1 MITPMQHVTL
11 LCRQEDTDRL
21 LTRLREAGLVHLESG
36 RHLNHDLERLEESLK
51 QAEKVIQKLELLP
64 AADDP
69 HDEET
74 PAEILRE
81 ILCRDQEIKDIAGV
95 QAKLQRERRQWEPF
109 GDLDTRTLTALKA
122 GGLHIGFYRAPGNAP
137 VCPPEVTWIP
147 AREGFGLALSTA
159 PLPELDAEKLTL
171 PVRAPRSL
179 DQRLAHL
186 ADMTRRHHLAI
197 ARHTASLEALRAYR
211 DELTDLCGYQKAQL
225 GMNTEGEI
233 RWITGFAPAA
243 KLEAVRAV
251 ADDAGAALFGRAPA
265 ESDGTPTLLEH
276 NSVVSW
282 IQPVFSFLGVTPG
295 YNEVDVGWSFLL
307 FLTIFSGMI
316 IGDAGYGALLILI
329 VGLLNLFKPGTRG
342 KFANLLYC
350 MGGATVI
357 WGLIT
362 GNVFGLESLPAG
374 LDRLKVP
381 SLADPDNPLPI
392 MRVCFLL
399 GAGHLTLAH
408 AWNLWRKRTS
418 LAALADLGWIG
429 STWTMYFV
437 TGMMVL
443 GEDLPAWV
451 TPLFIVSVVLILLFM
466 TPPAKL
472 KEEWVQHMMLPLS
485 FVNNFV
491 DVVSYVRLYA
501 VGMAT
506 FALASSFNEMIFGE
520 GAERG
525 ILATGLML
533 IILLLGHALNFILAG
548 MGIMVHGIRLNTLE
562 FASHM
567 GLTWS
572 GIPYKPFRRLGQN
585 DPTNST
591 NPADLTDLYP
601 QPSDL

>member
-1 MITPMQHVTL
+1 MITPMRHVTL
-11 LCRQEDTDRL
+11 LCRADDSDTLLESLRDAGVVHL
-21 LTRLREAGLVHLESG
+21 NLTRK
-36 RHLNHDLERLEESLK
+36 LNHDLERHEEDLK
-51 QAEKVIQKLELLP
+51 NAEKIIQKLEGLP
-64 AADDP
+64 PSDTEP
-69 HDEET
+69 EDES
-74 PAEILRE
+74 PAEIIRE
-81 ILCRDQEIKDIAGV
+81 ILCRDQELRDITGV
-95 QAKLQRERRQWEPF
+95 ETKLQRELKQWEPF
-109 GDLDTRTLTALKA
+109 GTIDTATLTALRA
-122 GGLHIGFYRAPGNAP
+122 GGLHIAFYRAPGNAP

-147 AREGFGLALSTA
+147 AREGFGLALSTE
-159 PLPELDAEKLTL
+159 PLPELTAEKLTL
-171 PVRAPRSL
+171 PVRGPHSLRSRL
-179 DQRLAHL
+179 DRL
-186 ADMTRRHHLAI
+186 ADMTRRHKLAI
-197 ARHTASLEALRAYR
+197 ARHTASLDALRAHR
-211 DELTDLCGYQKAQL
+211 DELTDLCAYERANL
-225 GMNTEGEI
+225 GMDSEGEI
-233 RWITGFAPAA
+233 RWITGFTPVSQMD
-243 KLEAVRAV
+243 AVQSV
-251 ADDAGAALFGRAPA
+251 AEQAGAALFGRAPEETDA
-265 ESDGTPTLLEH
+265 TPTHLEQ

-295 YNEVDVGWSFLL
+295 YKEVDVGWSFLL
-307 FLTIFSGMI
+307 FLTLFSGMI
-316 IGDAGYGALLILI
+316 IGDAGYGVVLLLL
-329 VGLLNLFKPGTRG
+329 VGGLNLLKPGTRG
-342 KFANLLYC
+342 QFANLLYC

-357 WGLIT
+357 WGLLT
-362 GNVFGLESLPAG
+362 GNVFGIESLPAA
-374 LDRLKVP
+374 LERFKVP
-381 SLADPDNPLPI
+381 ALADPNDPMPL

-443 GEDLPAWV
+443 GEDLPAWIA
-451 TPLFIVSVVLILLFM
+451 PLFIVSVVLILLFM

-506 FALASSFNEMIFGE
+506 FALASSFNTMIFGE
-520 GAERG
+520 GTERG
-525 ILATGLML
+525 ILATGIMM

-572 GIPYKPFRRLGQN
+572 GIPYKPFTRI
-585 DPTNST
+585 SK
-591 NPADLTDLYP
+591 TDN
-601 QPSDL
+601 

>member
-1 MITPMQHVTL
+1 MITPMRHVTL
-11 LCRQEDTDRL
+11 LCRAEDSDTLLASLRHAGVVHL
-21 LTRLREAGLVHLESG
+21 NLTRK
-36 RHLNHDLERLEESLK
+36 LNHDLERHEEALK
-51 QAEKVIQKLELLP
+51 NAEKILQKLETLP
-64 AADDP
+64 P
-69 HDEET
+69 SSSEPEEDA
-74 PAEILRE
+74 PAGIVRE
-81 ILCRDQEIKDIAGV
+81 ILCREQELRDITAV
-95 QAKLQRERRQWEPF
+95 EAKLQRELKQWEPF
-109 GDLDTRTLTALKA
+109 GTIDTVTLASLRA
-122 GGLHIGFYRAPGNAP
+122 GGLHIAFYRAPGTAP

-147 AREGFGLALSTA
+147 AREGYGIAVSTA
-159 PLPELDAEKLTL
+159 PLPELEAEALQL
-171 PVRAPRSL
+171 PVRSPSIL
-179 DQRLAHL
+179 KQRLKHL

-197 ARHTASLEALRAYR
+197 ARHTASLAALRAHR
-211 DELTDLCGYQKAQL
+211 DELADLCAYQQAQL
-225 GMNTEGEI
+225 GMKAEGDI
-233 RWITGFAPAA
+233 RWITGFAPEA
-243 KLEAVRAV
+243 KLSDVQQV
-251 ADDAGAALFGRAPA
+251 ATVSGAALLGRPPEAHDP
-265 ESDGTPTLLEH
+265 TPTLLEQ
-276 NSVVSW
+276 NAVVSW

-316 IGDAGYGALLILI
+316 IGDAGYGIVLLLL
-329 VGLLNLFKPGTRG
+329 VGGLNLFKPGTRG
-342 KFANLLYC
+342 QFANLLYC

-362 GNVFGLESLPAG
+362 GNVFGIESLPAA
-374 LDRLKVP
+374 LERLKVP
-381 SLADPDNPLPI
+381 ALADPNDPMPL

-443 GEDLPAWV
+443 GEKLPTWIA
-451 TPLFIVSVVLILLFM
+451 PLFIVSVILILLFM

-506 FALASSFNEMIFGE
+506 FALASSFNTMIFGE
-520 GAERG
+520 STERG
-525 ILATGLML
+525 ILATGIMM

-585 DPTNST
+585 DPTN
-591 NPADLTDLYP
+591 PVDLTDLYP